1 MSVTPTRIGLKN
13 NAYFKDNTKG
23 FLHMSEQNNTEMNFQ
38 IQRIYTK
45 DVSFEAPNA
54 PHVFQKDWQPEVK
67 LDLDTASNQLAE
79 GVFEVVL
86 RVTVTASLGEETAF
100 LCEVQQGGIFSIDGI
115 DGNQMAHCLGA
126 YCPNILFPYARETVT
141 SLVSRGTFP
150 QLNLAPVNFDAL
162 FMNYLQQQ
170 AGEGA
175 EQHQDA

>member
-86 RVTVTASLGEETAF
+86 RVTVTATLGEETGF
-100 LCEVQQGGIFSIDGI
+100 LCEVQQGGIFSIEGI
-115 DGNQMAHCLGA
+115 EGTQMAHCLGA
-126 YCPNILFPYARETVT
+126 YCPNILFTYARE
-141 SLVSRGTFP
+141 
-150 QLNLAPVNFDAL
+150 
-162 FMNYLQQQ
+162 
-170 AGEGA
+170 
-175 EQHQDA
+175 